1 MTGATE
7 KDRLKTAGKTFAE
20 KSVENAFVGS
30 AIQNK
35 SSEFPHFT
43 KEELKLGKKL
53 GSGAFGSVFEVKGFD
68 ATGKPKISS
77 SLRRM
82 SKITKGT
89 LNYKNSDL
97 IDDDPEVEAGE
108 IQYRE
113 FIAEHC
119 IRGNG
124 DCRYAVKLLKPDIL
138 DDPAMFIKGM
148 VDMATETRVLSDTEH
163 PNIIK
168 LRALASISPFN
179 EDYFLVLDRL
189 YDTMKARLTSWEKR
203 QSRLNGVGGKLF
215 DRSGEK
221 RKDLMEEIVVAG
233 YDLSDAFGYLHQK
246 KIVYRDIKPGTFPK
260 KNENIMIHSNQSVR

>member
-1 MTGATE
+1 MTAAASGTAATPQSSE
-7 KDRLKTAGKTFAE
+7 KERLKTAGKAFAE
-20 KSVENAFVGS
+20 KSVDEAFVGS
-30 AIQNK
+30 SIQNK
-35 SSEFPHFT
+35 SSELPHFT
-43 KEELKLGKKL
+43 KDELKLGKKL

-77 SLRRM
+77 SLRKM
-82 SKITKGT
+82 SKMPT
-89 LNYKNSDL
+89 NFRNNSDL
-97 IDDDPEVEAGE
+97 IDDDPELEGGE

-124 DCRYAVKLLKPDIL
+124 DSRYAVKILKPDIL
-138 DDPAMFIKGM
+138 DDPAMLIKGM
-148 VDMATETRVLSDTEH
+148 VDMATETRVLSDIEH

-179 EDYFLVLDRL
+179 EEYFIVLDRL

-221 RKDLMEEIVVAG
+221 RKDLTEEIVVAG

-246 KIVYRDIKPGTFPK
+246 KIVYRDIKPGK
-260 KNENIMIHSNQSVR
+260 YK